1 MRSLERGARLVLA
14 VHNDTTCLLQM
25 PRGNLEAIH
34 PRTLLIS
41 KLKADIN
48 CRNYATAIE
57 AMRKHRINMN
67 ILFDHDPEAFLAN
80 LAEFVSKID
89 QPALLNLFLT
99 ELSDN
104 DTTTTFYKDH
114 YPQKAPALKK
124 DLNSN
129 VTNAPLFPDKVRRV
143 CTGLVKIC
151 EEVNAAKYFLTVLS
165 CHAKMKDLET
175 GLYKI
180 CQLKASGGSGVDEGL
195 RHLLYIVDVNEMFDV
210 ALGTYDFEIV
220 LMVAE
225 KSQKDPKEYL
235 PFLNDLKKLDEDY
248 MKYKIDLYLKRYKK
262 ALQSIVKCGEA
273 HREEVVKLTDDHKLY
288 SEALKYYTSGDELFQ
303 VRIVF

>member
-1 MRSLERGARLVLA
+1 
-14 VHNDTTCLLQM
+14 
-25 PRGNLEAIH
+25 
-34 PRTLLIS
+34 
-41 KLKADIN
+41 
-48 CRNYATAIE
+48 
-57 AMRKHRINMN
+57 MN

-180 CQLKASGGSGVDEGL
+180 
-195 RHLLYIVDVNEMFDV
+195 
-210 ALGTYDFEIV
+210 
-220 LMVAE
+220 
-225 KSQKDPKEYL
+225 
-235 PFLNDLKKLDEDY
+235 
-248 MKYKIDLYLKRYKK
+248 
-262 ALQSIVKCGEA
+262 
-273 HREEVVKLTDDHKLY
+273 
-288 SEALKYYTSGDELFQ
+288 
-303 VRIVF
+303 